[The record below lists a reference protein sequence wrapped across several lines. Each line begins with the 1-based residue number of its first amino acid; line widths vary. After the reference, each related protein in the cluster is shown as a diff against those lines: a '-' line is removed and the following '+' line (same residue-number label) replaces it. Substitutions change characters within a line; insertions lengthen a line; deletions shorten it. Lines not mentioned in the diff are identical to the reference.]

1 MCTGNI
7 CRSPAAEAVF
17 RNLVSK
23 RGLES
28 KFHIDSAGTIGYHEV
43 VVCIYLAHLYIYS
56 VQWWYQ
62 HWRGVTWIQGNK
74 ADSRMRSASKK
85 RGIEV
90 TSISRPIKPSDFR
103 DFDLIL
109 AMDRQNYGSLSVAL
123 FVFQN
128 LSVFVDVLLLDAL
141 LFWEICRRYIEL
153 IWEMETQG
161 APPRQCT
168 Q

>member
-1 MCTGNI
+1 MQRPLFLSILLRFMETMSAGNI

-17 RNLVSK
+17 RNLVTK
-23 RGLES
+23 RGLDA

-43 VVCIYLAHLYIYS
+43 AHYIYLAPYPFSQFGYGISTYMVFLL
-56 VQWWYQ
+56 
-62 HWRGVTWIQGNK
+62 TQGNK

-109 AMDRQNYGSLSVAL
+109 AMDRQNYGSLSIHS
-123 FVFQN
+123 F
-128 LSVFVDVLLLDAL
+128 SVS
-141 LFWEICRRYIEL
+141 IPL
-153 IWEMETQG
+153 IF
-161 APPRQCT
+161 C
-168 Q
+168 